1 MAGRASG
8 TQGEA
13 SGAPQRSVVPKL
25 VIGAIIAVVVIVFI
39 VQNSSKGEIH
49 LLLWRMSAPR
59 WLGFVILVGIG
70 FVLGS
75 IFPWFRR
82 RNPDAKR

>member
-1 MAGRASG
+1 MADQVSG
-8 TQGEA
+8 TQGQA
-13 SGAPQRSVVPKL
+13 SGAPRRSISPKL
-25 VIGAIIAVVVIVFI
+25 VIGAVIAIIALVFI
-39 VQNSSKGEIH
+39 IQNSSKGQIH
-49 LLLWRMSAPR
+49 LLLWNLSAPR

-82 RNPDAKR
+82 RT